1 MTSVITGLSSVIY
14 TQPFTP
20 TMVHEIFEEQKRTKK
35 PVVIAMYQ
43 KQIRVSFIQEIPT
56 HISEYGGKRPEIN
69 QGMLTRT
76 NRRKRVTDAQPER
89 DPEVGILLGDFD
101 TSSPI
106 GGEIR
111 ILLVVLAG
119 FPNSISIEESIR
131 QVDDTAKG
139 YVILQAIKAYLRQ
152 LYSLKD
158 KKPAISKAIETW
170 LSMVTGNMIV
180 DLNLLRENGAGPAI
194 DDILSGTGDID
205 GAFSTLLHT
214 HAKIHV
220 ESLYAIPGMMVAK
233 HSGNITPA
241 IARRRHARHILH
253 QRGLLRSTY
262 DCLLESFASQ
272 FETEQTPVP
281 ETETMTIELSASHIA
296 IAVDHMLR
304 QVIECSPTTIM
315 AIPYGKILN
324 TPWTWQGDD
333 GCVNYPSIHRS
344 SFFME
349 VVEIAHRH
357 LRRIAEKAHK
367 DIECEYSEYPSQL
380 HILQPEERTNLNRL
394 RVPIFTKYLHK
405 GRGKDTFY
413 EDGETYYTA
422 LVNLSAF
429 PLKIKRRD
437 ESMRAQ
443 GVIDTTLDPGEIYIY
458 QRPTEEDP
466 IKRYVALQ
474 SDAVTVCVNCT
485 LVVSVP
491 KRTTRTKHEWEENEA
506 IKKDGSAVFE
516 NYLHSGNQ
524 SDTHT
529 ASRRSMQMELY
540 RQEDNLMSNVKSLQ
554 KCMIMQRDNV
564 ARNFGTRF
572 FLFIDK
578 DNQTSMCIPPETNTF
593 NYPYWSD
600 EANRTKTYEE
610 YSEDAQAEFYK
621 GGFDESL
628 FEMTKN
634 PKNANQALMLYP
646 KSMPPLN
653 LYNGLISDF
662 FRIKN

>member
-1 MTSVITGLSSVIY
+1 MSGAITGLSSVIY

-20 TMVHEIFEEQKRTKK
+20 AMVHEIFEEQKRTKK

-43 KQIRVSFIQEIPT
+43 RQIRASFIQEIPT
-56 HISEYGGKRPEIN
+56 HISTYGGKRPEIN

-76 NRRKRVTDAQPER
+76 NRRKRITDAQPER
-89 DPEVGILLGDFD
+89 DTEVGILLGDFD
-101 TSSPI
+101 AATPI

-111 ILLVVLAG
+111 ILLVVLVG

-131 QVDDTAKG
+131 QVDDITKG
-139 YVILQAIKAYLRQ
+139 YVILQAIKAYLQQ

-170 LSMVTGNMIV
+170 LSIVTGNMIV

-194 DDILSGTGDID
+194 DNILSGTGDID
-205 GAFSTLLHT
+205 GSFSILLHT

-220 ESLYAIPGMMVAK
+220 ESLYAMPGAVN
-233 HSGNITPA
+233 HTENLTPA
-241 IARRRHARHILH
+241 AARRRHARYILH

-272 FETEQTPVP
+272 FETKQVPVL
-281 ETETMTIELSASHIA
+281 ETETMTIELPVSHIA

-304 QVIECSPTTIM
+304 QVIECSPTVIM
-315 AIPYGKILN
+315 AIPYGKILD

-333 GCVNYPSIHRS
+333 GCVNYPSIHNS
-344 SFFME
+344 SFFKE

-357 LRRIAEKAHK
+357 LRRIAEKAHQN
-367 DIECEYSEYPSQL
+367 IECEYTEYPSQL
-380 HILQPEERTNLNRL
+380 HIVQPNERSNLNRL

-405 GRGKDTFY
+405 GRGKEALFY

-422 LVNLSAF
+422 LVNLSSF
-429 PLKIKRRD
+429 PLKIKRKD

-443 GVIDTTLDPGEIYIY
+443 GIIDTTLDPGEIYIY

-491 KRTTRTKHEWEENEA
+491 KRTARTKREWEENEA
-506 IKKDGSAVFE
+506 IEKDGSAVFK

-540 RQEDNLMSNVKSLQ
+540 RQEDNLVSNMVSLQ

-564 ARNFGTRF
+564 ARNFGTRC
-572 FLFIDK
+572 FLFLDK
-578 DNQTSMCIPPETNTF
+578 DNQSSMCIQPETSTF

-600 EANRTKTYEE
+600 EANRTKTFEE
-610 YSEDAQAEFYK
+610 YAEDAQSEVYK
-621 GGFDESL
+621 GGFDPDL
-628 FEMTKN
+628 FELTKN
-634 PKNANQALMLYP
+634 PKNANQSLMLYP